1 MALVEGSAAGR
12 AVWCQG
18 TYCAAP
24 PLCKQMQALTFQL
37 KLSLKPGGGG
47 DCLFSE
53 AVFDQC
59 CGADLCRW
67 QKLLLLSEGAL
78 ERSNLDIHIGYSHGT
93 CPNCS
98 GIDHRAMW
106 GNGDP
111 YVMIHKEFLFL
122 GNVLPLSVKCVTYLF
137 TYAKFNYFT
146 TCLWCSAIR

>member
-1 MALVEGSAAGR
+1 MSGDVLCCSSTLQTDASSYISVKTEFKTRGR
-12 AVWCQG
+12 RR
-18 TYCAAP
+18 
-24 PLCKQMQALTFQL
+24 
-37 KLSLKPGGGG
+37 
-47 DCLFSE
+47 LFSE

-78 ERSNLDIHIGYSHGT
+78 EQLNLDIHIGYSHGT